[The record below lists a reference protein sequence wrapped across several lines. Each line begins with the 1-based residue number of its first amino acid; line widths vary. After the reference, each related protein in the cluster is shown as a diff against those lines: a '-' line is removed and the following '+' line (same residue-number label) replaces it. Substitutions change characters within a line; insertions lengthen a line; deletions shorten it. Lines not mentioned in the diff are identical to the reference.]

1 MSRCLPDDELLD
13 AAFRESNAGY
23 SEDRVIAD
31 PDLNSAFVAACRQ
44 RGLTEAP
51 VDLNLRLLNLRK
63 RGGFAGCT
71 SRTSIPRQDEFAFAA
86 EMAVRCLERKHRTT
100 LDRIL
105 CDPGLAAEFDEVA
118 QRIAPGFTPLQYR
131 WAALRLRKK
140 SSLKPEL
147 LARVVPAQVVGPV
160 VAAEVDISLVP
171 NEQGLYIF
179 TTRESVLY
187 IGEAKNLRA
196 RLRKHLEHSDNK
208 FLARHIWECGM
219 ADLLVEYHVLPPDT
233 RTDVRK
239 AMELELI
246 RSRRADFNV
255 QR

>member
-1 MSRCLPDDELLD
+1 MSRCLLDAGLLD
-13 AAFRESNAGY
+13 AAFHESNDGY
-23 SEDRVIAD
+23 SVDRVIAD
-31 PDLNSAFVAACRQ
+31 PELNSAFVAACR
-44 RGLTEAP
+44 RHGLTDAP

-63 RGGFAGCT
+63 RGGFARCIR
-71 SRTSIPRQDEFAFAA
+71 RTLVASQEEFAFAA
-86 EMAVRCLERKHRTT
+86 EMAVRCLERRHRTT

-105 CDPGLAAEFDEVA
+105 CDPVLAAEFDEVA

-140 SSLKPEL
+140 SRLKPEL

-160 VAAEVDISLVP
+160 PAAEVDISHVP

-179 TTRESVLY
+179 TTRERVLY
-187 IGEAKNLRA
+187 VGEAQNLRA

-219 ADLLVEYHVLPPDT
+219 ADLLLEYHVLPRDT